1 MTTRSP
7 NGNWTFLSNH
17 GHVLVLLGKKPESL
31 IREIADEVGITE
43 RAVQGIIADLENEGY
58 ISVERVGRRNLY
70 RVNRKSKF
78 RHPAEAHRSIDS
90 LLKIFT

>member
-31 IREIADEVGITE
+31 IREIADGVGITE